1 MWPRKPP
8 DITWSDLASAKL
20 NCFMPWRKPPT
31 AAKVVGDWFPANEAI
46 LALSVRSGLDL
57 LLTALD
63 LPPGSEAIV
72 TSPTIPDMAR
82 VLREHGVTP
91 VPVAIDGATL
101 EPALDDLRRAIT
113 PRTKLL
119 LVAHLLGARVEM
131 APIVQLAAEHGLM
144 VVEDCAQAYVG
155 ATYAG
160 HPQSDVMLFSFGP
173 IKTATSLGGA
183 VVRVRDPH
191 LHQKM
196 NQIESSYRRLPQ
208 RTFLARVLKYSLMR
222 LLTYPRIF
230 GMVIAFLK
238 RRGKTADEAI
248 SPLVRGFALGDLLP
262 QLRHQPTAAQ
272 MWLLARRLS
281 QFPTKGQPRL
291 DLRTQRGNAIAQTV
305 PQPSFIAG
313 RLNSTHTHWV
323 IALVTA
329 NREQLA
335 AALQP
340 HGFDA
345 TILSGMTDLLPSD
358 SPTWL
363 QQTVFLPE
371 IMNMPEREFQRLLD
385 MLREAL
391 PSTTDARERAA
402 YSTVG

>member
-1 MWPRKPP
+1 
-8 DITWSDLASAKL
+8 
-20 NCFMPWRKPPT
+20 
-31 AAKVVGDWFPANEAI
+31 
-46 LALSVRSGLDL
+46 
-57 LLTALD
+57 
-63 LPPGSEAIV
+63 
-72 TSPTIPDMAR
+72 
-82 VLREHGVTP
+82 
-91 VPVAIDGATL
+91 
-101 EPALDDLRRAIT
+101 
-113 PRTKLL
+113 
-119 LVAHLLGARVEM
+119 
-131 APIVQLAAEHGLM
+131 
-144 VVEDCAQAYVG
+144 
-155 ATYAG
+155 
-160 HPQSDVMLFSFGP
+160 MLFSFGP

-183 VVRVRDPH
+183 VVRVRDPQ
-191 LHQKM
+191 LHAKM
-196 NQIESSYRRLPQ
+196 DHIESSYPRLPQ

-222 LLTYPRIF
+222 LLTYPWIF

-272 MWLLARRLS
+272 MWLLARRQR

-291 DLRTQRGNAIAQTV
+291 DLRTHRGNAIAQTV
-305 PQPSFIAG
+305 PQPSYIAG
-313 RLNSTHTHWV
+313 HLNPTHTHWV
-323 IALVTA
+323 IALVTE

-371 IMNMPEREFQRLLD
+371 IMNMPEREFQRLLSV
-385 MLREAL
+385 LRAELSRNVASNAQL
-391 PSTTDARERAA
+391 QVTTA
-402 YSTVG
+402 SVL

>member
-8 DITWSDLASAKL
+8 DITWSDLSSAAL
-20 NCFMPWRKPPT
+20 NCLVPWSKPPT
-31 AAKVVGDWFPANEAI
+31 AAQVVGDWFPANEAI

-101 EPALDDLRRAIT
+101 EPALEDLRRAIT

-131 APIVQLAAEHGLM
+131 EPIVELAAEHGLM
-144 VVEDCAQAYVG
+144 VVEDCAQAFVG
-155 ATYAG
+155 NAYAG
-160 HPQSDVMLFSFGP
+160 HAQSDVILFSFGP

-183 VVRVRDPH
+183 VVRVRDPQ
-191 LHQKM
+191 LHAKM
-196 NQIESSYRRLPQ
+196 DRIESNYPRLPQ

-230 GMVIAFLK
+230 GMVIALLK

-272 MWLLARRLS
+272 MWLLARRLR
-281 QFPTKGQPRL
+281 QFPTKGQLRL
-291 DLRTQRGNAIAQTV
+291 DLRTKRGNAVAKTV
-305 PQPSFIAG
+305 QQPSYIAG
-313 RLNSTHTHWV
+313 HLNPTHTHWV
-323 IALVTA
+323 LALVTA
-329 NREQLA
+329 NREQVA
-335 AALQP
+335 IELQSL
-340 HGFDA
+340 GFDA
-345 TILSGMTDLLPSD
+345 TCISGMVDLLPSD

-371 IMNMPEREFQRLLD
+371 IMNMPEGEFQRLLGA
-385 MLREAL
+385 LRQAL
-391 PSTTDARERAA
+391 SPTTNTCEGLA
-402 YSTVG
+402 YSTAR